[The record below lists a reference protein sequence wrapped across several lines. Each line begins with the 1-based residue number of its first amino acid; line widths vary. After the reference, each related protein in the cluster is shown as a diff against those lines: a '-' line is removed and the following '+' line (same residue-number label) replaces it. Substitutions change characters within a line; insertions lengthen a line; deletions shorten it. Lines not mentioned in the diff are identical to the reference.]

1 MGGKFLK
8 ILQQIYTENEI
19 YIKLSDGLVKQFTT
33 TEGVEQGGVFSPM
46 LFNIFINK
54 ICSIFDQTCDPAELN
69 SKEIYCLLWADD
81 LLLISKT
88 PSGLQN
94 CIDNIISQ

>member
-33 TEGVEQGGVFSPM
+33 TVGVKQGGVFSPM
-46 LFNIFINK
+46 LFNIFMFQLEQEAVCNLVPYISQ
-54 ICSIFDQTCDPAELN
+54 CSIFCFHA
-69 SKEIYCLLWADD
+69 SHVAVCV
-81 LLLISKT
+81 
-88 PSGLQN
+88 
-94 CIDNIISQ
+94 